1 MQHKRKIVFFV
12 YNIHGIGGTVRTIV
26 NQANFLVSKGYD
38 VEIVSLRFA
47 NRVTKFDI
55 DTRVKLVD
63 LFNDSRDEKKKT
75 FDEKSK
81 VFDPSE
87 PLYNRIN
94 LQIDQKLK
102 ERVSGYR
109 NCVLVSTIPS
119 ISFVL
124 PEYSQKSNVLIAQ
137 EHSDIDSFNSQIL
150 GKMRE
155 YYCKLKSIVV
165 LSDEAKEKLHLLTGI
180 QKNKIVVIPNGVL
193 LSNYKSTN
201 SNKIIVAIGRL
212 SEEKG
217 FDRIPEIYSNIAK
230 DHPDWEVRIYG
241 EGGEKN
247 RIEKEIDK
255 YYLGDKIHIFPS
267 TQNPYREI
275 SEGSIYL
282 VTSRFESFGL
292 TIVEALTSGVVP
304 IAYETQG
311 SVQLIQNKKNGITVP
326 QDESKRFAEEL
337 ANLISDSSLRSQYV
351 KKGQD
356 TVERYSMET
365 IGKKWIKFYEGCET
379 DADF

>member
-1 MQHKRKIVFFV
+1 MLISV